1 MNPES
6 SEDFTTNGAA
16 QAADTPRTRVS
27 EALDKAQARLHR
39 LREDVQPKL
48 ESLSAQMD
56 DLGTRGK
63 AAASKANQQA
73 REKLS
78 DVAEQTS
85 TYVAEKPF
93 KSMAIAAAAGAV
105 LALLLGRRRR

>member
-6 SEDFTTNGAA
+6 PEEFTNPDA
-16 QAADTPRTRVS
+16 PRTRVG

-39 LREDVQPKL
+39 LREDVLPRL

-56 DLGTRGK
+56 ELGTRGK
-63 AAASKANQQA
+63 AAARSANRQA
-73 REKLS
+73 RQKLS
-78 DVAEQTS
+78 SAADQTS
-85 TYVAEKPF
+85 AYVAEKPLQ
-93 KSMAIAAAAGAV
+93 SMAIAAAAGAA